1 MPALNLSGFHLTMI
15 IVFIEV
21 SYSLKFGGFSTHPTL
36 AIDNRSPALLFPSC
50 DIAQDIRAYV
60 RYLRMNRFINY

>member
-1 MPALNLSGFHLTMI
+1 MGSELGNVKRASVIIFVVGLTI
-15 IVFIEV
+15 
-21 SYSLKFGGFSTHPTL
+21 HPTL